1 MSAGADGREQKMRI
15 NYNAS
20 AMRAHN
26 ALNVADNRVAAS
38 LQKLSSGYKVNS
50 AKDNPSGYAI
60 GRRMN
65 VQMTGVTVATQ
76 NAKTGISVIETAD
89 GALSEVHEML
99 QRMNEL
105 AVKGETGTLTT
116 ADRKMVNQEL
126 QQLKNEVARIAR
138 DTEFNG
144 QPLLDGSFDLKGY
157 TNNLAIKVGYYSDE
171 VLDKVYTVD
180 SLTVFYDAKGKID
193 LDKTKDSFVPG
204 NNFPAGAEIS
214 AVGENCVTITNDKG
228 FEITLDVVRE
238 PEEAAGTAEVNITSG
253 DASKKVTIISCSD
266 KAYEL
271 GGGSLGGLELDI
283 ARNAGGDLE
292 ISNMAYTTGGWTGLL
307 DNGGNPINNGSATIF
322 DTKIVTSLA
331 DDGVTPVYGI
341 ELTLRGDPIDDFE
354 VVASVYSDAINQTI
368 TDVMNDGIT
377 RTAAIVDGAAG
388 ENFDFELSK
397 ESKVE
402 ITNLEIDITG
412 IGAMD
417 TQIGANEGQVLE
429 IRIPTMSLQRLGIT
443 GTEVTTEEKSA
454 DANVAI
460 KGAIAYVS
468 DARSRLGAYQNR
480 LEHTVGSLDIT
491 NENMTASYSRIMD
504 VDVSEEMTYYTSQQV
519 VEQAAISMLA
529 QANERPSQVLQLL
542 Q

>member
-238 PEEAAGTAEVNITSG
+238 PEEAAGTAEANITSG

-283 ARNAGGDLE
+283 VRNAGGDLE

-307 DNGGNPINNGSATIF
+307 DNGGNPLNNGSATIY

-377 RTAAIVDGAAG
+377 RTAAVVDGAAG
-388 ENFDFELSK
+388 ENVDFELSK

>member
-144 QPLLDGSFDLKGY
+144 QPLLDGSFDLRGY
-157 TNNLAIKVGYYSDE
+157 TNDLSIKVGYYSDE

-180 SLTVFYDAKGKID
+180 SLTVFYEENGKIN

-214 AVGENCVTITNDKG
+214 AVGENCVTITDSKG
-228 FEITLDVVRE
+228 FEITLDIPDKEVMRSSNADVQVLSCSK
-238 PEEAAGTAEVNITSG
+238 PLPKADGDYSITSLDVTYDAAGKLDTTTAPVFAGGANFPADAVAAYDGDSNVIKITSPTDDPDFEMRIRVPENGNAGLQNLGSANITY
-253 DASKKVTIISCSD
+253 T
-266 KAYEL
+266 E
-271 GGGSLGGLELDI
+271 
-283 ARNAGGDLE
+283 NE
-292 ISNMAYTTGGWTGLL
+292 ITY
-307 DNGGNPINNGSATIF
+307 
-322 DTKIVTSLA
+322 
-331 DDGVTPVYGI
+331 
-341 ELTLRGDPIDDFE
+341 
-354 VVASVYSDAINQTI
+354 
-368 TDVMNDGIT
+368 
-377 RTAAIVDGAAG
+377 
-388 ENFDFELSK
+388 
-397 ESKVE
+397 
-402 ITNLEIDITG
+402 TNLEIDITG

-417 TQIGANEGQVLE
+417 TQIGANEGQILE
-429 IRIPTMSLQRLGIT
+429 IRVPTMSLQRLGIT
-443 GTEVTTEEKSA
+443 GAEVTTEEKSA

>member
-144 QPLLDGSFDLKGY
+144 QPLLDGSFDLRGY
-157 TNNLAIKVGYYSDE
+157 TNDLSIKVGYYSDE
-171 VLDKVYTVD
+171 VLDKVYTVN

-238 PEEAAGTAEVNITSG
+238 PEEAAGTAEANITSG

-292 ISNMAYTTGGWTGLL
+292 ISNMTYTTGGWTGLL

-341 ELTLRGDPIDDFE
+341 ELTLRGDPLDDFE

-377 RTAAIVDGAAG
+377 RTAAVVDGAAG
-388 ENFDFELSK
+388 ENVDFELSK

-417 TQIGANEGQVLE
+417 TQIGANEGQILE
-429 IRIPTMSLQRLGIT
+429 IRVPTMSLQRLGIT
-443 GTEVTTEEKSA
+443 GAEVTTEEKSA